1 MKLLLS
7 LGTTLLLVLA
17 TFAIAQNPSARSPM
31 RDFDT
36 PYYKLSTNVDVA
48 TAREADLRMTRMFEE
63 YRRRLSD
70 FSVAPR
76 LKLPFYLFA
85 DEPEYYAAGGMPG
98 SAGVFIRSSRGAML
112 MALARPGREASTW
125 HTVQHEGFH
134 QFAAMTI
141 NMRLP
146 VWLNEGLAEYFG
158 SGIFTGDNFIVGVIP
173 PRRLEEVQEQIKKR
187 KWKNFTAMTNMSHEA
202 WNNQMDMDNS
212 NYDQAWAM
220 VHFLIH
226 GEDGKY
232 SPALVKYM
240 MAMHKGAT
248 PQNAWTSTFGNP
260 NDIALFQEKCQKWWA
275 DLPENPTRETYF
287 KALVS
292 TTTSM
297 LARHEL
303 QRRKIETIEEL
314 FAAPALTDVKLSR
327 DLWLPAKL
335 IDDIERPAKRFEWKL
350 ERPRGKNPQLTC
362 TVPQI
367 GTITGTFTLA
377 GNRVGSVS
385 VTVTKESE

>member
-1 MKLLLS
+1 MKILSFLGVAALLAL
-7 LGTTLLLVLA
+7 TAV
-17 TFAIAQNPSARSPM
+17 AIAQNQPAKRM

-36 PYYKLSTNVDVA
+36 PYYKLSTNVDDA

-76 LKLPFYLFA
+76 LKLPFYLFE

-98 SAGVFIRSSRGAML
+98 TAGVFIRRGSNAML

-187 KWKNFTAMTNMSHEA
+187 QWKNFTAMTSMSHEV
-202 WNNQMDMDNS
+202 WNNQMGAS

-232 SPALVKYM
+232 GPALAKYM
-240 MAMHKGAT
+240 MAMHKGAS
-248 PQNAWTSTFGNP
+248 PENAWSSVFGNP
-260 NDIALFQEKCQKWWA
+260 KDIALFQEKCQKWWA

-287 KALVS
+287 KALVA
-292 TTTSM
+292 TMTSM

-303 QRRKIETIEEL
+303 QRRKIENIDEL
-314 FAAPALTDVKLSR
+314 LAAPTLTDVKLSR
-327 DLWLPAKL
+327 DLWLPMKL
-335 IDDIERPAKRFEWKL
+335 VEGIERPAKRLEWKL

-362 TVPQI
+362 VVPQI
-367 GTITGTFTLA
+367 GTLTGTFMLA